1 MNAKLFQQ
9 REVFS
14 LEISMTDKVA
24 QHTHCQICGKAI
36 PMSETLCSDECK
48 QKYQS
53 MIKKRKML
61 MYIMYALIF
70 VILIMFVL
78 SAQ

>member
-1 MNAKLFQQ
+1 MA
-9 REVFS
+9 E
-14 LEISMTDKVA
+14 KVA
-24 QHTHCQICGKAI
+24 QHTHCQICGKTI
-36 PMSETLCSDECK
+36 PVSETLCSDECK

-70 VILIMFVL
+70 VILGMFMIAPL
-78 SAQ
+78 FGN